1 MNMLATQQFSTDG
14 MTNGAA
20 AVGLARPA
28 PAGELAAF
36 DVQPEMQPE
45 MQVEVEAQVET
56 EALDEATV
64 PERHRQSQK
73 QLAQL
78 AAVAQMLTGLAT
90 ADAAFQ
96 SAMAN
101 GGLLEGYLTEC
112 HAKVAAAEAG
122 ITARHLAVVEALA
135 ATEALAAADLQA
147 RAAFSA
153 FRQVARTVV
162 TSHSGRTAL
171 KLDERVP
178 DQRARFVQVAEGVL
192 TAAQGEP
199 YATLLGAATFGPA
212 RIAATLATFD
222 ALDQAQRAQVAA
234 QHQAQTATLA
244 RDAAMHELALAARQI
259 QVEVRTLLR
268 CHPGLRAPVGF

>member
-1 MNMLATQQFSTDG
+1 MQP
-14 MTNGAA
+14 
-20 AVGLARPA
+20 AVGAR
-28 PAGELAAF
+28 L
-36 DVQPEMQPE
+36 
-45 MQVEVEAQVET
+45 ET
-56 EALDEATV
+56 EAPDEAIA

-78 AAVAQMLTGLAT
+78 AAVAQMLNGLAT

-96 SAMAN
+96 SAMADS
-101 GGLLEGYLTEC
+101 GLLEGYLAEC
-112 HAKVAAAEAG
+112 HAKYAAAEAG
-122 ITARHLAVVEALA
+122 IAARHQAVVEAFA
-135 ATEALAAADLQA
+135 ATEALAAADLRA

-171 KLDERVP
+171 KLDERITP
-178 DQRARFVQVAEGVL
+178 QRVRFVQVAEAVL
-192 TAAQGEP
+192 TAAQDEP

-212 RIAATLATFD
+212 RIAATLATLD
-222 ALDQAQRAQVAA
+222 ALAQAQAAQVAA
-234 QHQAQTATLA
+234 QHRAQTATLV

-259 QVEVRTLLR
+259 KVEVRTLLR